1 MRFPALLLLAAL
13 AAPVSAQPASLRVFP
28 VRITLA
34 PSRPIATLTVSN
46 TSPVAVALQMG
57 LVAWRQQDGQD
68 RFEPTE
74 QVLANPAIF
83 KIEPGAQQVVRLGL
97 RTPLDGKEGSYRL
110 FLQELPN
117 PSADNQ
123 EAVVTLLRLSVP
135 VFTPAKTVAPH
146 LSWKISSAS
155 DGKASLWVANDGDRH
170 AQITAITLT
179 AADGRPLFHQP
190 MSLYV

>member
-97 RTPLDGKEGSYRL
+97 RTPLDGKEGSYRPCCSGL
-110 FLQELPN
+110 TEVAYQ
-117 PSADNQ
+117 SAAYVDG
-123 EAVVTLLRLSVP
+123 VPGCWSPPLRV
-135 VFTPAKTVAPH
+135 
-146 LSWKISSAS
+146 
-155 DGKASLWVANDGDRH
+155 
-170 AQITAITLT
+170 
-179 AADGRPLFHQP
+179 
-190 MSLYV
+190 